1 MKEKKHLA
9 TASTA
14 GFFFPFLF
22 FSFLCVCVPR
32 SVTGVGHWQAHITK
46 VCTTVG
52 SGSGAVSVFALSVQ
66 SDGTRDIKG
75 PIWKQA
81 GGKDRGAFN
90 SGALVAHLGSAA
102 WQMETSRNSQLHG

>member
-1 MKEKKHLA
+1 M
-9 TASTA
+9 
-14 GFFFPFLF
+14 
-22 FSFLCVCVPR
+22 CVPR